1 VFFVI
6 NPQGCHSIGLY
17 GNDPA
22 HGREQ
27 ALSRLRGRT
36 ERALVR
42 AFSNPALSRV
52 VGRLADLRLPGP
64 VRRPLLRAY
73 VRAYGV
79 DMAEAAQPL
88 AAYRTF
94 NEFFTRR
101 LREGARPIDP
111 RPAAIVSPS
120 DSRLQSLGKV
130 PDDLRLEQI
139 KGRAYTVAEL
149 LGDPSEAQPFTRGV
163 HATLYLSPSMYHR
176 VHVPVDG
183 HLTAWRYLPGRLY
196 PVNALA
202 VRSVEGLFTVN
213 ERVVV
218 MIDAGSLGPVAVVL
232 VGATNVG
239 RITLSFVDFASNT
252 GGPATAVRLAT
263 PVPVR
268 RGDELGAFN
277 LGSTVVLLAAERSL
291 EPANVR
297 VGDVVNVGQ
306 ALWAR
311 S

>member
-1 VFFVI
+1 
-6 NPQGCHSIGLY
+6 
-17 GNDPA
+17 
-22 HGREQ
+22 
-27 ALSRLRGRT
+27 
-36 ERALVR
+36 
-42 AFSNPALSRV
+42 
-52 VGRLADLRLPGP
+52 
-64 VRRPLLRAY
+64 
-73 VRAYGV
+73 
-79 DMAEAAQPL
+79 MAEAAQPL

-176 VHVPVDG
+176 VHVPLDG
-183 HLTAWRYLPGRLY
+183 RIVGWRYLPGRLF
-196 PVNALA
+196 PVNAMA
-202 VRSVEGLFTVN
+202 VRSVEGLFAVN

-218 MIDAGSLGPVAVVL
+218 LIDGDDVGRAAVVL

-239 RITLSFVDFASNT
+239 RISLACTACVTNA
-252 GGPATAVRLAT
+252 GGPPAGGRFDPPLR
-263 PVPVR
+263 VR

-277 LGSTVVLLAAERSL
+277 LGSTVVLLVADGALQPAAVREGDI
-291 EPANVR
+291 VR
-297 VGDVVNVGQ
+297 VGQ
-306 ALWAR
+306 PLWRRA
-311 S
+311 